1 MRRSIPVFL
10 RSFVVVFVLMFGA
23 KGSFASHVVGGDI
36 FYTWLSGS
44 TYRVTVVLYGDCGP
58 ASAGAFASLPGGAPR
73 VCVYDGATPV
83 TTLICPIVPPTA
95 GLEITPVCPDALL
108 LTQCTNTTFAI
119 PGIKK
124 FVYSTNYTIPYT
136 SANWRFVF
144 NSTYGASSA
153 GRAAAI
159 TNIVG
164 PGGTLMELTATL
176 NNTVYNNTNPNLTVV
191 PTPFFCLN
199 TPICYTPGAIDIDDD
214 SLRFELIPAKNAT
227 SNCTTSGLDVA
238 YTGTAWTPPV
248 TAVSATTP
256 LRCVAGSFS
265 FSSVNGQVC
274 FNPNF
279 TQRSVVVYDIKE
291 YRGGMLVGSMQ
302 REMTFLVQACDTR
315 VPDADTPTT
324 GGVIEVDGPT
334 SFHVCG
340 DAGVFNIDILPQGD
354 ATSPVPLNITCTA
367 TGLPTGMSFAVTNNG
382 TPNPICVF
390 SGNASLMTPGVYT
403 FFLNLRDD
411 ACPLNGNNTIAYTI
425 SIYPVPTIS
434 ANVVTE
440 ATCISKAVVR
450 ITPGGTGRP
459 WTIKVSNPL
468 LPVGTDTI
476 ATYVDSVSF
485 TDVFDP
491 GPLPGPGKYFVTI
504 FTSVSTECAL
514 FDSFLLVVP
523 SKLLPAAD
531 TVHPSHC
538 GKDDGSILL
547 TNLNPGGI
555 DTVTYDKF
563 GIPQPPIIGVVS
575 PGGTF
580 VIPNLRAGVYSN
592 IVVRYGY
599 CTSDPIGPVT
609 LVDPP
614 FTLTAVTSQNPTKC
628 GFCDGWIKLDGLH
641 PDQLD
646 TVTYVKDGVA
656 QPPLSFYINS
666 DSTITLSTLCEGVY
680 TPFTV
685 RTAGVCTATLTSIA
699 TLAAPPIDAD
709 FDTLIN
715 FGCKGDTLMLTN
727 TSTPVGELTY
737 TWDFGDGGTSTQINP
752 MHVYT
757 NTTASTYFIK
767 LYATN
772 TACVDSEI
780 VELRLNH
787 FQNADFTMN
796 PDKFLCQI
804 DSVTFTNTSTGT
816 GLDYTWYFADGR
828 VDQNMN
834 VVHSYTNMGTYNTS
848 LVVHNVTKGKHCYDT
863 MTKSIVVDSNS
874 VLTLKVSGD
883 VTAICRGQAVTI
895 SAIYTTS
902 GDTGNK
908 WTMTD
913 GFEMTNANPVMHSFE
928 GVGPMDVT
936 FDAKFRACPEKT
948 ASLRIYVFDVP
959 GLYLGPDTAICPG
972 GNPILLNDDR
982 NDRNPNAKWRWN
994 TGQTSSNLVV
1004 TKPGTYIATV
1014 TIDGCATTDTVFVNK
1029 DCYVDVPNV
1038 FTPNNDGVNDYFFPR
1053 KFLSRGVTSFRM
1065 SIYNRWGQQIYE
1077 TTSTDGQGWDG
1088 ALNGVAQ
1095 PSGVYVYVIDVTFKD
1110 GQIEQHKGNVTILR

>member
-10 RSFVVVFVLMFGA
+10 RSLVLVFVLMFGA

-36 FYTWLSGS
+36 YYTWLSGS

-58 ASAGAFASLPGGAPR
+58 ASAGAFATLPGGSPR

-83 TTLICPIVPPTA
+83 TTLICTVNPPSA
-95 GLEITPVCPDALL
+95 GVEITPVCPDSLAR
-108 LTQCTNTTFAI
+108 TQCTNTSNSI

-124 FVYSTNYTIPYT
+124 FVYSINYTLPYT

-164 PGGTLMELTATL
+164 AGGTLMELTATL
-176 NNTVYNNTNPNLTVV
+176 NNTVYNNTNPSLTVV

-199 TPICYTPGAIDIDDD
+199 TPICYTPGAIDPEDD

-227 SNCTTSGLDVA
+227 SDCATSGADVA
-238 YTGTAWTPPV
+238 YTGTAWTPPA

-265 FSSVNGQVC
+265 FSPVNGQVC

-279 TQRSVVVYDIKE
+279 VQRSVVVYEIKE
-291 YRGGMLVGSMQ
+291 FRGGTLVGSMQ
-302 REMTFLVQACDTR
+302 REMTFLVRGCLVNA
-315 VPDADTPTT
+315 PTVGTVDT
-324 GGVIEVDGPT
+324 GGVIEVDGPRA
-334 SFHVCG
+334 FHVCG
-340 DAGVFNIDILPQGD
+340 DEGSFTLTMRPRPDTTTPAVIN
-354 ATSPVPLNITCTA
+354 VTCTA
-367 TGLPTGMSFAVTNNG
+367 TGLPTGMSFSVTNNG

-434 ANVVTE
+434 HNVIAE
-440 ATCISKAVVR
+440 ATCITKAVVR
-450 ITPGGTGRP
+450 IVPGGSGQP
-459 WTIKVSNPL
+459 WTIKVSNPA
-468 LPVGTDTI
+468 LPVGTDTF
-476 ATYVDSVSF
+476 ATYVDSVAF
-485 TDVFDP
+485 TDLFEP
-491 GPLPGPGKYFVTI
+491 GPLPGPGLYISTI

-514 FDSFLLVVP
+514 FDTIRLVVP
-523 SKLLPAAD
+523 SKLLPIAEGVD
-531 TVHPSHC
+531 PSHC
-538 GKDDGSILL
+538 GKNDGSILL
-547 TNLNPGGI
+547 SNLNPGGI

-575 PGGTF
+575 PGGTL
-580 VIPNLRAGVYSN
+580 VIPDLRAGIYSN

-599 CTSDPIGPVT
+599 CTADPIGPVT

-614 FTLTAVTSQNPTKC
+614 FTLTAVTSQNPSKC
-628 GFCDGWIKLDGLH
+628 GYCDGWIKLDGLH

-646 TVTYVKDGVA
+646 TVTYSKDGVA
-656 QPPLSFYINS
+656 QTPLSFYINS

-699 TLAAPPIDAD
+699 TLAAPPIGAR
-709 FDTLIN
+709 FDTLVN
-715 FGCKGDTLMLTN
+715 YGCKGDTLILTN
-727 TSTPVGELTY
+727 NSFPAGELTY

-752 MHVYT
+752 VHVYT
-757 NTTASTYFIK
+757 NTTASSYIIK
-767 LYATN
+767 LFATN
-772 TACVDSEI
+772 TRCVDSSI
-780 VELRLNH
+780 LTLNLNH

-796 PDKFLCQI
+796 PEKFLCQI

-828 VDQNMN
+828 VDQNMD

-848 LVVHNVTKGKHCYDT
+848 LVVHNITKGKHCYDT

-883 VTAICRGQAVTI
+883 VTAICRGQAVTL

-936 FDAKFRACPEKT
+936 FDAKFRACPEKS

-972 GNPILLNDDR
+972 GNPIQLKDDR
-982 NDRNPNAKWRWN
+982 NNLNPKASWRWN
-994 TGQTSSNLVV
+994 TGQTSSSLVV

-1038 FTPNNDGVNDYFFPR
+1038 FTPNNDGVNDFFFPR
-1053 KFLSRGVTSFRM
+1053 KFLSRGVTTFRM
-1065 SIYNRWGQQIYE
+1065 NIYNRWGQQIYE

-1088 ALNGVAQ
+1088 ALNGVPQ